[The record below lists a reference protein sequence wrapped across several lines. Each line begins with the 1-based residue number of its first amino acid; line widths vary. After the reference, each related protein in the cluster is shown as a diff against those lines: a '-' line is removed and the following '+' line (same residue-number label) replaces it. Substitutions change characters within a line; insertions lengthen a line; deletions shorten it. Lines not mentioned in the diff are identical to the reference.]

1 MEGLIIGVVAL
12 VFICWFYCEC
22 STQHRITKQ
31 MKEIQK
37 DNHRILADEI
47 NRQYGK
53 ELIKK

>member
-1 MEGLIIGVVAL
+1 MEGLIIGIAGL
-12 VFICWFYCEC
+12 VIVCWFYCEC

-37 DNHRILADEI
+37 DNHRALADEI